1 MGVERLNYR
10 DDAMLIEASRILS
23 PQFDQMIISLT
34 GAQVELLRNATM
46 VFHKESTFVST
57 YHDGY
62 YYTATTADFDAIS
75 TIVANLEEKLMGN
88 ENTIFGYKERYLE
101 EWINE
106 SHAAGL
112 QLLETLPVP
121 AGYVH
126 VVEHIYSIQH
136 VTSNSF
142 QQIIATNDTNLV
154 IIGALFPVVA
164 GVPMTLRTHIVLKEE
179 DYIRCTWGSSAVDEH
194 LGFGVWGYKMKVPG
208 G

>member
-10 DDAMLIEASRILS
+10 NGAMLIEASRILS
-23 PQFDQMIISLT
+23 PQFSQMIISLT

-101 EWINE
+101 YWANG
-106 SHAAGL
+106 SHAAGT

-121 AGYVH
+121 AGYVY
-126 VVEHIYSIQH
+126 VVEQVYMLQVTTINSYQH
-136 VTSNSF
+136 MLSSDDTDSVYLGFWGT
-142 QQIIATNDTNLV
+142 IA
-154 IIGALFPVVA
+154 A
-164 GVPMTLRTHIVLKEE
+164 GVPNIKSVRIILSED
-179 DYIRCTWGSSAVDEH
+179 DYIRATWGNTVADEYIA
-194 LGFGVWGYKMKVPG
+194 FGVWGYKMKVPEV
-208 G
+208 